1 MIIGLSVL
9 NATQEG
15 GEGMTEYKLV
25 TGNDRNEIVL
35 ARGSRQGMENVRELV
50 QRGNPNLRLT
60 IKEAEE

>member
-1 MIIGLSVL
+1 MTIGLSVL

-25 TGNDRNEIVL
+25 AGADQNEIVL
-35 ARGSRQGMENVRELV
+35 ARGSRQGMENVRDWV

-60 IKEAEE
+60 IKEAKE